1 MLKFFKDWYNTHL
14 TDPNQVALALLIL
27 FITLITYILLA
38 TVVPILVAIVLAYML
53 EGIVKSVS
61 ERYKL
66 QRTTAVL
73 SIYIS
78 FLILSFMIII
88 ILVPLMLNQITLFI
102 KSLPSMLERG
112 KDLLLSSGNSQ
123 FSLFSQSQI
132 SEILSVINSEITMLG
147 SSIISFS
154 LSSAGSL
161 IETIVYIII
170 VPIIIFFLLYDK
182 ESINNWFKKFFP
194 EKLDLSRK
202 AYIEL
207 DLKLGNYIR
216 CKLIE
221 IIIVWIAS
229 TFFFAILGLNYS
241 LLLGFLC
248 GVSVIIPY
256 VGAIGVTIPIMIVA
270 FFQWGTSSDF
280 WYIIIAH
287 TLIQIID
294 GNVVVPLLFSDAVN
308 LHPLAI
314 LISILFF
321 GTVWGIWGVF
331 FAIPLAV
338 LFNTLLNIWP
348 RVEVQYE
355 Q

>member
-27 FITLITYILLA
+27 FITIITYILLA
-38 TVVPILVAIVLAYML
+38 TVVPILVAIILAYML
-53 EGIVKSVS
+53 EGIVKSIS
-61 ERYKL
+61 EKYAL

-73 SIYIS
+73 SVYIS
-78 FLILSFMIII
+78 FLILSFMTVIL
-88 ILVPLMLNQITLFI
+88 LVPVMLNQISLFI
-102 KSLPSMLERG
+102 KSFPSMLERG
-112 KDLLLSSGNSQ
+112 KDLLLNSSNSE
-123 FSLFSQSQI
+123 SGLFSQSQI
-132 SEILSVINSEITMLG
+132 SEILSGINSEISMLG

-170 VPIIIFFLLYDK
+170 VPIMIFFLLYDK
-182 ESINNWFKKFFP
+182 QSINEWFKKFFP

-202 AYIEL
+202 AYAEL

-221 IIIVWIAS
+221 IIIVWVAS

-248 GVSVIIPY
+248 GISVIIPY
-256 VGAIGVTIPIMIVA
+256 VGAIAVTIPIVIVA
-270 FFQWGTSSDF
+270 YFQWGTSTEF

-321 GTVWGIWGVF
+321 GTIWGIWGVF

-338 LFNTLLNIWP
+338 LFNTLLTIWP
-348 RVEVQYE
+348 RVEIKV
-355 Q
+355 

>member
-1 MLKFFKDWYNTHL
+1 MLKFFKDWYDTHL

-38 TVVPILVAIVLAYML
+38 TVVPILVAIILAYML

-61 ERYKL
+61 EKYKI
-66 QRTTAVL
+66 QRTGAVL
-73 SIYIS
+73 SVYIS
-78 FLILSFMIII
+78 FLILSFMTVI
-88 ILVPLMLNQITLFI
+88 ILVPLMLNQISLFV

-112 KDLLLSSGNSQ
+112 KDLLLSSSDSQ
-123 FSLFSQSQI
+123 FSLFSQEQI
-132 SEILSVINSEITMLG
+132 TEILSAINSEITMLG

-202 AYIEL
+202 AYAEL

-221 IIIVWIAS
+221 IIIVWFAS

-248 GVSVIIPY
+248 GISVIIPY
-256 VGAIGVTIPIMIVA
+256 VGAIAVTIPITIVA
-270 FFQWGTSSDF
+270 YFQWGTSSEF

-294 GNVVVPLLFSDAVN
+294 GNVVVPILFSDAVN

-314 LISILFF
+314 LVSILFF
-321 GTVWGIWGVF
+321 GTIWGIWGVF

-338 LFNTLLNIWP
+338 LFNTLLTIWP
-348 RVEVQYE
+348 RVEIKA
-355 Q
+355 

>member
-38 TVVPILVAIVLAYML
+38 TVVPILVAIILAYML

-61 ERYKL
+61 ERYSL
-66 QRTTAVL
+66 QRTSAVL

-78 FLILSFMIII
+78 FLILSFMTVI
-88 ILVPLMLNQITLFI
+88 ILVPLMLNQISLFI

-112 KDLLLSSGNSQ
+112 KDLLLSSSNSQ

-132 SEILSVINSEITMLG
+132 SEILSGINSEITMLG

-154 LSSAGSL
+154 LSSAGSF

-182 ESINNWFKKFFP
+182 ENINNWFKKFFP

-202 AYIEL
+202 AYAEL

-248 GVSVIIPY
+248 GISVIIPY

-321 GTVWGIWGVF
+321 GTIWGIWGVF

-338 LFNTLLNIWP
+338 LFNTLLTIWP
-348 RVEVQYE
+348 RVEIKT
-355 Q
+355 

>member
-1 MLKFFKDWYNTHL
+1 MLKFFKDWYDTHL

-27 FITLITYILLA
+27 FITFITYILLA
-38 TVVPILVAIVLAYML
+38 TVVPILVAIILAYML

-61 ERYKL
+61 EKYKI
-66 QRTTAVL
+66 QRTGAVL
-73 SIYIS
+73 SVYIS
-78 FLILSFMIII
+78 FLILSFMIVI
-88 ILVPLMLNQITLFI
+88 ILVPLMLNQISLFI

-112 KDLLLSSGNSQ
+112 KDLLLSSSDSQ
-123 FSLFSQSQI
+123 FSLFSQEQI
-132 SEILSVINSEITMLG
+132 TEILSAINSEITMLG

-182 ESINNWFKKFFP
+182 ETINNWFKKFFP

-202 AYIEL
+202 AYAEL

-221 IIIVWIAS
+221 IIIVWFVS
-229 TFFFAILGLNYS
+229 TLAFAILGLNYS

-248 GVSVIIPY
+248 GISVIIPY
-256 VGAIGVTIPIMIVA
+256 VGAIAVTIPITIVA
-270 FFQWGTSSDF
+270 YFQWGTSSEF

-294 GNVVVPLLFSDAVN
+294 GNVVVPILFSDAVN

-314 LISILFF
+314 LVSILFF
-321 GTVWGIWGVF
+321 GTIWGIWGVF

-338 LFNTLLNIWP
+338 LFNTLLTIWP
-348 RVEVQYE
+348 RVEIKA
-355 Q
+355 

>member
-27 FITLITYILLA
+27 FITIITYILLA
-38 TVVPILVAIVLAYML
+38 TVVPILVAIILAYML
-53 EGIVKSVS
+53 EGIVKSIS
-61 ERYKL
+61 EKYAF

-73 SIYIS
+73 SVYIS
-78 FLILSFMIII
+78 FLILSFMTVIL
-88 ILVPLMLNQITLFI
+88 LVPVMLNQISLFI

-112 KDLLLSSGNSQ
+112 KDLLLNSSNSE
-123 FSLFSQSQI
+123 SGLFSQSQI
-132 SEILSVINSEITMLG
+132 SEILSGINSEISMLG

-170 VPIIIFFLLYDK
+170 VPIMIFFLLYDK
-182 ESINNWFKKFFP
+182 QSINDWFKKFFP

-202 AYIEL
+202 AYAEL

-221 IIIVWIAS
+221 IIIVWVAS

-248 GVSVIIPY
+248 GISVIIPY
-256 VGAIGVTIPIMIVA
+256 VGAIAVTIPIVIVA
-270 FFQWGTSSDF
+270 YFQWGTSTEF

-321 GTVWGIWGVF
+321 GTIWGIWGVF

-338 LFNTLLNIWP
+338 LFNTLLTIWP
-348 RVEVQYE
+348 RVEIKV
-355 Q
+355 

>member
-27 FITLITYILLA
+27 FITLITYVLLA
-38 TVVPILVAIVLAYML
+38 TVVPILVAIILAYML

-61 ERYKL
+61 EKYNL
-66 QRTTAVL
+66 QRTSAVL

-78 FLILSFMIII
+78 FLILSFMTVI
-88 ILVPLMLNQITLFI
+88 ILVPLMLNQISLFI

-112 KDLLLSSGNSQ
+112 KDLLISSSNSQ
-123 FSLFSQSQI
+123 LSLFSQSQI
-132 SEILSVINSEITMLG
+132 SEILSAINSEITMLG

-161 IETIVYIII
+161 VETIVYIII

-182 ESINNWFKKFFP
+182 DSINDWFKKFFP

-202 AYIEL
+202 AYAEL

-221 IIIVWIAS
+221 IIIVWVAS
-229 TFFFAILGLNYS
+229 TFFFAVLGLNYS

-248 GVSVIIPY
+248 GISVIIPY
-256 VGAIGVTIPIMIVA
+256 VGAIAVTIPIMVVA

-321 GTVWGIWGVF
+321 GTIWGIWGVF

-338 LFNTLLNIWP
+338 LFNTLLTIWP
-348 RVEVQYE
+348 RVEIKT
-355 Q
+355 

>member
-1 MLKFFKDWYNTHL
+1 MLKFFKDWYDTHL

-38 TVVPILVAIVLAYML
+38 TVVPILVAIILAYML

-61 ERYKL
+61 EKYKI
-66 QRTTAVL
+66 QRTGAVL
-73 SIYIS
+73 SVYIS
-78 FLILSFMIII
+78 FLILSFMTVI
-88 ILVPLMLNQITLFI
+88 ILVPLMLNQISLFV

-112 KDLLLSSGNSQ
+112 KDLLLSSSDSQ
-123 FSLFSQSQI
+123 FSLFSQEQI
-132 SEILSVINSEITMLG
+132 TEILSAINSEITMLG

-202 AYIEL
+202 AYAEL

-221 IIIVWIAS
+221 IIIVWFAS

-248 GVSVIIPY
+248 GISVIIPY
-256 VGAIGVTIPIMIVA
+256 VGAIAVTIPITIVA
-270 FFQWGTSSDF
+270 YFQWGTSSEF
-280 WYIIIAH
+280 WYIIIVH

-294 GNVVVPLLFSDAVN
+294 GNVVVPILFSDAVN

-314 LISILFF
+314 LVSILFF
-321 GTVWGIWGVF
+321 GTIWGIWGVF

-338 LFNTLLNIWP
+338 LFNTLLTIWP
-348 RVEVQYE
+348 RVEIKA
-355 Q
+355 

>member
-38 TVVPILVAIVLAYML
+38 TVVPILVAIILAYML

-112 KDLLLSSGNSQ
+112 KDLLLSSGNNQ

>member
-1 MLKFFKDWYNTHL
+1 MLKFFKDWYDTHL

-38 TVVPILVAIVLAYML
+38 TVVPILVAIILAYML

-61 ERYKL
+61 EKYKI
-66 QRTTAVL
+66 QRTAAVL
-73 SIYIS
+73 SVYIS
-78 FLILSFMIII
+78 FLILSFMTVI
-88 ILVPLMLNQITLFI
+88 ILVPLMLNQISLFV

-112 KDLLLSSGNSQ
+112 KDLLLSSSDSQ
-123 FSLFSQSQI
+123 FSLFSQEQI
-132 SEILSVINSEITMLG
+132 TEILSAINSEITMLG

-202 AYIEL
+202 AYAEL

-221 IIIVWIAS
+221 IIIVWFAS

-248 GVSVIIPY
+248 GISVIIPY
-256 VGAIGVTIPIMIVA
+256 VGAIAVTIPITIVA
-270 FFQWGTSSDF
+270 YFQWGTSSEF
-280 WYIIIAH
+280 WYIIIVH

-294 GNVVVPLLFSDAVN
+294 GNVVVPILFSDAVN

-314 LISILFF
+314 LVSILFF
-321 GTVWGIWGVF
+321 GTIWGIWGVF

-338 LFNTLLNIWP
+338 LFNTLLTICP
-348 RVEVQYE
+348 RVEIKA
-355 Q
+355 

>member
-27 FITLITYILLA
+27 FITLITYVLLA
-38 TVVPILVAIVLAYML
+38 TVVPILVAIILAYML

-61 ERYKL
+61 EKYNL
-66 QRTTAVL
+66 QRTSAVL

-78 FLILSFMIII
+78 FLILSFMTVI
-88 ILVPLMLNQITLFI
+88 ILVPLMLNQISLFI

-112 KDLLLSSGNSQ
+112 KDLLISSSNSQ

-132 SEILSVINSEITMLG
+132 SEILSAINSEITMLG

-161 IETIVYIII
+161 VETIVYIII

-182 ESINNWFKKFFP
+182 DNINDWFKKFFP

-202 AYIEL
+202 AYAEL

-221 IIIVWIAS
+221 IIIVWVAS
-229 TFFFAILGLNYS
+229 TFFFAVLGLNYS

-248 GVSVIIPY
+248 GISVIIPY
-256 VGAIGVTIPIMIVA
+256 VGAIAVTIPIMVVA

-321 GTVWGIWGVF
+321 GTIWGIWGVF

-338 LFNTLLNIWP
+338 LFNTLLTIWP
-348 RVEVQYE
+348 RVEIKT
-355 Q
+355 

>member
-27 FITLITYILLA
+27 FITIITYILLA
-38 TVVPILVAIVLAYML
+38 TVVPILVAIILAYML
-53 EGIVKSVS
+53 EGIVKSIS
-61 ERYKL
+61 EKYAL

-73 SIYIS
+73 SVYIS
-78 FLILSFMIII
+78 FLILSFMTVIL
-88 ILVPLMLNQITLFI
+88 LVPVMLNQISLFI
-102 KSLPSMLERG
+102 KSFPSMLERG
-112 KDLLLSSGNSQ
+112 KDLLLNSSNSE
-123 FSLFSQSQI
+123 SGLFSQSQI
-132 SEILSVINSEITMLG
+132 SEILSGINSEISMLG

-170 VPIIIFFLLYDK
+170 VPIMIFFLLYDK
-182 ESINNWFKKFFP
+182 QSINEWFKKFFP

-202 AYIEL
+202 AYAEL

-221 IIIVWIAS
+221 IIIVWVAS

-248 GVSVIIPY
+248 GISVIIPY
-256 VGAIGVTIPIMIVA
+256 VGAIAVTIPIVIVA
-270 FFQWGTSSDF
+270 YFQWGTSTEF

-321 GTVWGIWGVF
+321 GTIWGIWGVF

-338 LFNTLLNIWP
+338 LFNTLLTIWP
-348 RVEVQYE
+348 RVEVKV
-355 Q
+355 

>member
-1 MLKFFKDWYNTHL
+1 MLKFFKDWYDTHL

-38 TVVPILVAIVLAYML
+38 TVVPILVAIILAYML

-61 ERYKL
+61 EKYKV
-66 QRTTAVL
+66 QRTGAVL
-73 SIYIS
+73 SVYIS
-78 FLILSFMIII
+78 FLILSFMTVI
-88 ILVPLMLNQITLFI
+88 ILVPLMLNQISLFV

-112 KDLLLSSGNSQ
+112 KDLLLSSSDSQ
-123 FSLFSQSQI
+123 FSLFSQEQI
-132 SEILSVINSEITMLG
+132 TEILSAINSEITMLG

-202 AYIEL
+202 AYAEL

-221 IIIVWIAS
+221 IIIVWFVS
-229 TFFFAILGLNYS
+229 TLAFAILGLNYS

-248 GVSVIIPY
+248 GISVIIPY
-256 VGAIGVTIPIMIVA
+256 VGAIAVTIPITIVA
-270 FFQWGTSSDF
+270 YFQWGTSSEF

-294 GNVVVPLLFSDAVN
+294 GNVVVPILFSDAVN

-314 LISILFF
+314 LVSILFF
-321 GTVWGIWGVF
+321 GTIWGIWGVF

-338 LFNTLLNIWP
+338 LFNTLLTIWP
-348 RVEVQYE
+348 RVEIKA
-355 Q
+355 

>member
-1 MLKFFKDWYNTHL
+1 MLKFFKDWYDTHL
-14 TDPNQVALALLIL
+14 TDPNQVALALLVL

-38 TVVPILVAIVLAYML
+38 TVVPILVAIILAYML
-53 EGIVKSVS
+53 EGIVKSFS
-61 ERYKL
+61 EKYNF
-66 QRTTAVL
+66 QRTSAVL
-73 SIYIS
+73 SVYIS
-78 FLILSFMIII
+78 FLILSFVTVI
-88 ILVPLMLNQITLFI
+88 ILVPLMLNQISLFI

-112 KDLLLSSGNSQ
+112 KDLLLSSSDNK
-123 FSLFSQSQI
+123 FNLFSQDQI
-132 SEILSVINSEITMLG
+132 TEILSAINSEITMLG

-170 VPIIIFFLLYDK
+170 VPIIIFFLLHDK

-194 EKLDLSRK
+194 EELDLSRK
-202 AYIEL
+202 AYAEL

-221 IIIVWIAS
+221 IIIVWFAS

-248 GVSVIIPY
+248 GISVIIPY
-256 VGAIGVTIPIMIVA
+256 VGAIAVTIPIMIVA
-270 FFQWGTSSDF
+270 FFQWGTSPEF

-294 GNVVVPLLFSDAVN
+294 GNVVVPILFSDAVN

-321 GTVWGIWGVF
+321 GTIWGIWGVF

-338 LFNTLLNIWP
+338 LFNTLLTIWP
-348 RVEVQYE
+348 KVELNK
-355 Q
+355 

>member
-1 MLKFFKDWYNTHL
+1 MLKFFKDWYNTYL

-27 FITLITYILLA
+27 FVSIITYILLA
-38 TVVPILVAIVLAYML
+38 TVVPILVAVVLAYML
-53 EGIVKSVS
+53 EGLVKSCCEKYNIDRKS
-61 ERYKL
+61 S
-66 QRTTAVL
+66 VL
-73 SIYIS
+73 FVYIS
-78 FLILSFMIII
+78 FLIISLATIVLLIPVMMS
-88 ILVPLMLNQITLFI
+88 QISLFI
-102 KSLPSMLERG
+102 KSFPSMLERG
-112 KDLLLSSGNSQ
+112 KSFIIDTGQSENG
-123 FSLFSQSQI
+123 LFSQEQI
-132 SEILSVINSEITMLG
+132 SNILTGINSEITTIG
-147 SSIISFS
+147 SSLISSS

-161 IETIVYIII
+161 VETVVYIII

-182 ESINNWFKKFFP
+182 KNINKWFEKFFP

-202 AYIEL
+202 AYAEL
-207 DLKLGNYIR
+207 DLKIGNYIR

-229 TFFFAILGLNYS
+229 TIMFALIGLNYS

-248 GVSVIIPY
+248 GISVIIPY
-256 VGAIGVTIPIMIVA
+256 VGAIAVTIPIVVVA

-280 WYIIIAH
+280 WYVIIAH

-321 GTVWGIWGVF
+321 GTIWGIWGVF

-338 LFNTLLNIWP
+338 LLNTLLTIWP
-348 RVEVQYE
+348 RVEIKT
-355 Q
+355 

>member
-1 MLKFFKDWYNTHL
+1 MLKFFKDWYDTHL

-27 FITLITYILLA
+27 FITFITYILLA
-38 TVVPILVAIVLAYML
+38 TVVPILVAIILAYML

-61 ERYKL
+61 EKYKI
-66 QRTTAVL
+66 QRTGAVL
-73 SIYIS
+73 SVYIS
-78 FLILSFMIII
+78 FLILSFMIVI
-88 ILVPLMLNQITLFI
+88 ILVPLMLNQISLFI

-112 KDLLLSSGNSQ
+112 KDLLLSSSDSQ
-123 FSLFSQSQI
+123 FSLFSQEQI
-132 SEILSVINSEITMLG
+132 TEILSAINSEITMLG

-202 AYIEL
+202 AYAEL

-221 IIIVWIAS
+221 IIIVWFVS
-229 TFFFAILGLNYS
+229 TLAFAILGLNYS

-248 GVSVIIPY
+248 GISVIIPY
-256 VGAIGVTIPIMIVA
+256 VGAIAVTIPITIVA
-270 FFQWGTSSDF
+270 YFQWGTSSEF
-280 WYIIIAH
+280 WYIIITH

-294 GNVVVPLLFSDAVN
+294 GNVVVPILFSDAVN

-314 LISILFF
+314 LVSILFF
-321 GTVWGIWGVF
+321 GTIWGIWGVF

-338 LFNTLLNIWP
+338 LFNTLLTIWP
-348 RVEVQYE
+348 RVEIKA
-355 Q
+355 

>member
-27 FITLITYILLA
+27 FITLITYVLLA
-38 TVVPILVAIVLAYML
+38 TVVPILVAIILAYML

-61 ERYKL
+61 EKYNL
-66 QRTTAVL
+66 QRTSAVL

-78 FLILSFMIII
+78 FLILSFMTVI
-88 ILVPLMLNQITLFI
+88 ILVPLMLNQISLFI

-112 KDLLLSSGNSQ
+112 KDLLISSSNSQ

-132 SEILSVINSEITMLG
+132 SEILSAINSEITMLG

-161 IETIVYIII
+161 VETIVYIII

-182 ESINNWFKKFFP
+182 DSINDWFKKFFP

-202 AYIEL
+202 AYAEL

-221 IIIVWIAS
+221 IIIVWVAS
-229 TFFFAILGLNYS
+229 TFFFAVLGLNYS

-248 GVSVIIPY
+248 GISVIIPY
-256 VGAIGVTIPIMIVA
+256 VGAIAVTIPIMVVA

-321 GTVWGIWGVF
+321 GTIWGIWGVF

-338 LFNTLLNIWP
+338 LFNTLLTIWP
-348 RVEVQYE
+348 RVEIKT
-355 Q
+355 

>member
-1 MLKFFKDWYNTHL
+1 MLKFFKDWYDTHL

-38 TVVPILVAIVLAYML
+38 TVVPILVAIILAYML

-61 ERYKL
+61 EKYKI
-66 QRTTAVL
+66 QRTGAVL
-73 SIYIS
+73 SVYIS
-78 FLILSFMIII
+78 FLILSFMTVI
-88 ILVPLMLNQITLFI
+88 ILVPLMLNQISLFV

-112 KDLLLSSGNSQ
+112 KDLLLSSSDSQ
-123 FSLFSQSQI
+123 FSLFSQEQI
-132 SEILSVINSEITMLG
+132 TEILSAINSEITMLG

-202 AYIEL
+202 AYAEL

-221 IIIVWIAS
+221 IIIVWFAS

-248 GVSVIIPY
+248 GISVIIPY
-256 VGAIGVTIPIMIVA
+256 VGAIAVTIPITIVA
-270 FFQWGTSSDF
+270 YFQWGTSSEF

-294 GNVVVPLLFSDAVN
+294 GNVVVPILFSDAVN

-314 LISILFF
+314 LVSILFF
-321 GTVWGIWGVF
+321 GPINSS
-331 FAIPLAV
+331 IL
-338 LFNTLLNIWP
+338 
-348 RVEVQYE
+348 
-355 Q
+355 

>member
-1 MLKFFKDWYNTHL
+1 MLKFFKDWYDTHL

-27 FITLITYILLA
+27 FITFITYILLA
-38 TVVPILVAIVLAYML
+38 TVVPILVAIILAYML

-61 ERYKL
+61 EKYKI
-66 QRTTAVL
+66 QRTGAVL
-73 SIYIS
+73 SVYIS
-78 FLILSFMIII
+78 FLILSFMIVI
-88 ILVPLMLNQITLFI
+88 ILVPLMLNQISLFI

-112 KDLLLSSGNSQ
+112 KDLLLSSSDSQ
-123 FSLFSQSQI
+123 FSLFSQEQI
-132 SEILSVINSEITMLG
+132 TEILSAINSEITMLG

-202 AYIEL
+202 AYAEL

-221 IIIVWIAS
+221 IIIVWFVS
-229 TFFFAILGLNYS
+229 TLAFAILGLNYS

-248 GVSVIIPY
+248 GISVIIPY
-256 VGAIGVTIPIMIVA
+256 VGAIAVTIPITIVA
-270 FFQWGTSSDF
+270 YFQWGTSSEF

-294 GNVVVPLLFSDAVN
+294 GNVVVPILFSDAVN

-314 LISILFF
+314 LVSILFF
-321 GTVWGIWGVF
+321 GTIWGIWGVF

-338 LFNTLLNIWP
+338 LFNTLLTIWP
-348 RVEVQYE
+348 RVEIKA
-355 Q
+355 

>member
-27 FITLITYILLA
+27 FITLITYVLLA
-38 TVVPILVAIVLAYML
+38 TVVPILVAIILAYML

-61 ERYKL
+61 EKYNL
-66 QRTTAVL
+66 QRTSAVL

-78 FLILSFMIII
+78 FLILSFMTVI
-88 ILVPLMLNQITLFI
+88 ILVHLMLNQISLFI

-112 KDLLLSSGNSQ
+112 KDLLISSSNSQ

-132 SEILSVINSEITMLG
+132 SEILSAINSEITMLG

-161 IETIVYIII
+161 VETIVYIII

-182 ESINNWFKKFFP
+182 DSINDWFKKFFP

-202 AYIEL
+202 AYAEL

-221 IIIVWIAS
+221 IIIVWVAS
-229 TFFFAILGLNYS
+229 TFFFAVLGLNYS

-248 GVSVIIPY
+248 GISVIIPY
-256 VGAIGVTIPIMIVA
+256 VGAIAVTIPIMVVA

-321 GTVWGIWGVF
+321 GTIWGIWGVF

-338 LFNTLLNIWP
+338 LFNTLLTIWP
-348 RVEVQYE
+348 RVEIKT
-355 Q
+355 

>member
-1 MLKFFKDWYNTHL
+1 MLKFFKDWYNTYL

-38 TVVPILVAIVLAYML
+38 TVVPILVAIILAYML

-61 ERYKL
+61 EKYKI
-66 QRTTAVL
+66 QRTGAVL
-73 SIYIS
+73 SVYIS
-78 FLILSFMIII
+78 FLILSFMTVI
-88 ILVPLMLNQITLFI
+88 ILVPLMLNQISLFV

-112 KDLLLSSGNSQ
+112 KDLLLSSSDSQ
-123 FSLFSQSQI
+123 FSLFSQEQI
-132 SEILSVINSEITMLG
+132 TEILSAINSEITMLG

-202 AYIEL
+202 AYAEL

-221 IIIVWIAS
+221 IIIVWFAS

-248 GVSVIIPY
+248 GISVIIPY
-256 VGAIGVTIPIMIVA
+256 VGAIAVTIPITIVA
-270 FFQWGTSSDF
+270 YFQWGTSSEF

-294 GNVVVPLLFSDAVN
+294 GNVVVPILFSDAVN

-314 LISILFF
+314 LVSILFF
-321 GTVWGIWGVF
+321 GTIWGIWGVF

-338 LFNTLLNIWP
+338 LFNTLLTIWP
-348 RVEVQYE
+348 RVEIKA
-355 Q
+355 

>member
-1 MLKFFKDWYNTHL
+1 MLKFFKDWYDTHL
-14 TDPNQVALALLIL
+14 TDPNQVALALLVL

-38 TVVPILVAIVLAYML
+38 TVVPILVAIILAYML
-53 EGIVKSVS
+53 EGIVKSFS
-61 ERYKL
+61 EKYKF
-66 QRTTAVL
+66 QRTSAVL
-73 SIYIS
+73 SVYIS
-78 FLILSFMIII
+78 FLILSFVTVI
-88 ILVPLMLNQITLFI
+88 ILVPLMLNQISLFI

-112 KDLLLSSGNSQ
+112 KDLLLSSSDNK
-123 FSLFSQSQI
+123 FSLFSQDQI
-132 SEILSVINSEITMLG
+132 TEILSAINSEITMLG

-194 EKLDLSRK
+194 EELDLSRK
-202 AYIEL
+202 AYAEL

-221 IIIVWIAS
+221 IIIVWFAS

-248 GVSVIIPY
+248 GISVIIPY
-256 VGAIGVTIPIMIVA
+256 VGAIAVTIPIMIVA
-270 FFQWGTSSDF
+270 FFQWGTSPEF

-294 GNVVVPLLFSDAVN
+294 GNVVVPILFSDAVN

-321 GTVWGIWGVF
+321 GTIWGIWGVF

-338 LFNTLLNIWP
+338 LFNTLLTIWP
-348 RVEVQYE
+348 RVELNK
-355 Q
+355 

>member
-27 FITLITYILLA
+27 FITLITYVLLA
-38 TVVPILVAIVLAYML
+38 TVVPILVAIILAYML

-61 ERYKL
+61 EKYNL
-66 QRTTAVL
+66 QRTSAVL

-78 FLILSFMIII
+78 FLILSFMTVI
-88 ILVPLMLNQITLFI
+88 ILVPLMINQISLFI

-112 KDLLLSSGNSQ
+112 KDLLISSSNSQ

-132 SEILSVINSEITMLG
+132 SEILSAINSEITMLG

-161 IETIVYIII
+161 VETIVYIII

-182 ESINNWFKKFFP
+182 DSINDWFKKFFP

-202 AYIEL
+202 AYAEL

-221 IIIVWIAS
+221 IIIVWVAS
-229 TFFFAILGLNYS
+229 TFFFAVLGLNYS

-248 GVSVIIPY
+248 GISVIIPY
-256 VGAIGVTIPIMIVA
+256 VGAIAVTIPIMVVA

-321 GTVWGIWGVF
+321 GTIWGIWGVF

-338 LFNTLLNIWP
+338 LFNTLLTIWP
-348 RVEVQYE
+348 RVEIKT
-355 Q
+355 

>member
-27 FITLITYILLA
+27 FITLITYVLLA
-38 TVVPILVAIVLAYML
+38 TVVPILVAIILAYML

-61 ERYKL
+61 EKYNL
-66 QRTTAVL
+66 QRTSAVL

-78 FLILSFMIII
+78 FLILSFMTVI
-88 ILVPLMLNQITLFI
+88 ILVPLMLNQISLFI

-112 KDLLLSSGNSQ
+112 KDLLISSSNSQ

-132 SEILSVINSEITMLG
+132 SEILSAINSEITMLG

-161 IETIVYIII
+161 VETIVYIII

-182 ESINNWFKKFFP
+182 DSINDWFKKFFP

-202 AYIEL
+202 AYAEL

-221 IIIVWIAS
+221 IIIVWVAS
-229 TFFFAILGLNYS
+229 TFFFAVLGLNYS

-248 GVSVIIPY
+248 GISVIIPY
-256 VGAIGVTIPIMIVA
+256 VGAIAVTIPIMVVA
-270 FFQWGTSSDF
+270 FFQWGTSSEF
-280 WYIIIAH
+280 WYVIIAH

-321 GTVWGIWGVF
+321 GTIWGIWGVF

-338 LFNTLLNIWP
+338 LFNTLLTIWP
-348 RVEVQYE
+348 RVEIKT
-355 Q
+355 